1 MNSIQ
6 NDAEGFKGVW
16 RPIAEADKSMMYD
29 LCISDGQGYSWRETN
44 CRWKRG
50 GTYGKAGWYYV
61 ADEGNGPK
69 WCPVK
74 AVDFFNA
81 THFMDVPELP
91 R

>member
-1 MNSIQ
+1 MTDLQDQSATI
-6 NDAEGFKGVW
+6 KGVW
-16 RPIAEADKSMMYD
+16 RPIAEADKSKMYD
-29 LCISDGQGYSWRETN
+29 LCISDGQGYRWRETN

-61 ADEGNGPK
+61 DEAQ

-81 THFMDVPELP
+81 THFMEVPELP
-91 R
+91 A